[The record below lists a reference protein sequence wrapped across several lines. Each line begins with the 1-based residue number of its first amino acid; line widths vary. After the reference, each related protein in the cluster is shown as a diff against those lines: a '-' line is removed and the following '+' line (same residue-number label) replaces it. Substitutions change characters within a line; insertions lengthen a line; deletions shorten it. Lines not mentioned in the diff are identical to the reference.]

1 MLLRSSVVEIFTC
14 SQKEHI
20 LHNASL
26 CRYVICNDTSL
37 VQHNLSDTE
46 GGMEGVEEREEE
58 GESGWRVFEM
68 DIFPL
73 QVLTSNF

>member
-1 MLLRSSVVEIFTC
+1 MPTYYKNEQYISTCYYDQVSVVEIFTC

-46 GGMEGVEEREEE
+46 GGMEGVEVREEE
-58 GESGWRVFEM
+58 GESG
-68 DIFPL
+68 
-73 QVLTSNF
+73 